1 MGRERLIEVLRQDIA
16 GLFQQILENKKFVD
30 ITEQCFALL
39 PQVDNPA
46 KKLNF
51 PTLIEYCS
59 NTKVLIL

>member
-1 MGRERLIEVLRQDIA
+1 MQNIA
-16 GLFQQILENKKFVD
+16 GHCQPTFGNQKFVD
-30 ITEQCFALL
+30 IIQQFFALL